1 MPETAK
7 KGATMDRVFI
17 HGLES
22 SSQGT
27 KGSFFRK
34 KYPEMIIE
42 DFVGS
47 LEQRMEKLNKILAD
61 KTDLIPVGSSY
72 GGTMAAIYACNNEK
86 KIKKLILLAP
96 ALNLPEFKPCLG
108 NRLVIPVTIYHGLH
122 DDVVPFR
129 PVQDIARTLF
139 TNLTF
144 HTVEDDH
151 FLQKIFHTLN
161 WDDLL
166 RP

>member
-1 MPETAK
+1 
-7 KGATMDRVFI
+7 MDRVFI

-42 DFVGS
+42 DFVGP
-47 LEQRMEKLNKILAD
+47 LEQRMAKLNKILAD
-61 KTDLIPVGSSY
+61 KTDLILVGSSY
-72 GGTMAAIYACNNEK
+72 GGTMATIYACNNEK
-86 KIKKLILLAP
+86 KVKKLILLAP
-96 ALNLPEFKPCLG
+96 ALNLTEFKPYLS
-108 NRLVIPVTIYHGLH
+108 NRLVIPVMVYHGLH
-122 DDVVPFR
+122 DDVVPPG
-129 PVQDIARTLF
+129 PVQDIARMLF
-139 TNLTF
+139 ANLTF

-151 FLQKIFHTLN
+151 FLQKIFNTLD

-166 RP
+166 CL